1 MMAIRVLLADD
12 HALVRQGI
20 RSLLEKL
27 DDIEVVGEVSDGRE
41 AVELSKTIQPDI
53 VFMDIAMPGLNG
65 LEAVTRMKKEC
76 LTTRVIMLSMHAGE
90 EYFQQA
96 LDSGAAGYLL
106 KDADRME
113 LELAIRTVIRG
124 DTYLTP
130 TVAKYA
136 VDAYRQRK
144 EGDQGPLACL
154 SSRQKEI
161 LQLIAEGYANKEIAQ
176 RLDLSIRTVE
186 THRAELMER
195 LNIRDVP
202 GLVKMALRTG
212 LIKPGQ

>member
-1 MMAIRVLLADD
+1 MPIRVLLADD

-27 DDIEVVGEVSDGRE
+27 DDIEVVGEVSDGRQ
-41 AVELSKTIQPDI
+41 ALELSKTIRPDI
-53 VFMDIAMPGLNG
+53 AFMDITMPGLNG

-76 LTTRVIMLSMHAGE
+76 PSTRVVMLSMHAGE

-113 LELAIRTVIRG
+113 LELAIRTVMRG
-124 DTYLTP
+124 ETYLTP

-176 RLDLSIRTVE
+176 RLDLSPRTVE

-202 GLVKMALRTG
+202 GLVKIALRAG
-212 LIKPGQ
+212 LIKPSQ

>member
-1 MMAIRVLLADD
+1 MAIRVVLADD

-27 DDIEVVGEVSDGRE
+27 DDIEVVGDVSDGRE
-41 AVELSKTIQPDI
+41 ALELSKTTQPDI
-53 VFMDIAMPGLNG
+53 VFMDITMPGLNG
-65 LEAVTRMKKEC
+65 LEAVTRMKKDC
-76 LTTRVIMLSMHAGE
+76 PTTRVIMLSMHAGE

-96 LDSGAAGYLL
+96 LESGAAGYLL

-124 DTYLTP
+124 EIYLTP

-176 RLDLSIRTVE
+176 RLDLSTRTVE

-202 GLVKMALRTG
+202 GLVKIAIRAG
-212 LIKPGQ
+212 LIKPSQ

>member
-1 MMAIRVLLADD
+1 MAIRIVLADD
-12 HALVRQGI
+12 HALVRKGI

-27 DDIEVVGEVSDGRE
+27 DNIEIVGEASEGRE
-41 AVELSKTIQPDI
+41 ALELSKTHQPDI
-53 VFMDIAMPGLNG
+53 VFMDITMPGLNG
-65 LEAVTRMKKEC
+65 LEAITRMKKEC
-76 LTTRVIMLSMHAGE
+76 PTARVIMLSMHARE

-96 LDSGAAGYLL
+96 LESGAAGYLL
-106 KDADRME
+106 KDADWME
-113 LELAIRTVIRG
+113 LELAIRTVMRG
-124 DTYLTP
+124 ETYLTP

-136 VDAYRQRK
+136 VDAYRLRK

-176 RLDLSIRTVE
+176 RLNLSPRTVE

-202 GLVKMALRTG
+202 GLVKLALRAG

>member
-1 MMAIRVLLADD
+1 MAIRIVLADD
-12 HALVRQGI
+12 HALVRKGI

-27 DDIEVVGEVSDGRE
+27 DNIEIVGEASEGRE
-41 AVELSKTIQPDI
+41 ALELSKTHQPDI
-53 VFMDIAMPGLNG
+53 VFMDITMPGLNG
-65 LEAVTRMKKEC
+65 LEAITRMKKEC
-76 LTTRVIMLSMHAGE
+76 PTARVIMLSMHARE

-96 LDSGAAGYLL
+96 LEYGAAGYLL
-106 KDADRME
+106 KDADWME
-113 LELAIRTVIRG
+113 LELAIRTVMRG
-124 DTYLTP
+124 ETYLTP

-136 VDAYRQRK
+136 VDAYRLRK

-176 RLDLSIRTVE
+176 RLNLSPRTVE

-202 GLVKMALRTG
+202 GLVKLALRAG

>member
-1 MMAIRVLLADD
+1 MPIRVLLADD

-27 DDIEVVGEVSDGRE
+27 DDIEVVGEVSDGRQ
-41 AVELSKTIQPDI
+41 ALELSKTTHPDI
-53 VFMDIAMPGLNG
+53 AFMDITMPGLNG

-76 LTTRVIMLSMHAGE
+76 PGTRVVMLSMHAGE

-113 LELAIRTVIRG
+113 LELAIRTVMRG

-136 VDAYRQRK
+136 VEAYRQRK
-144 EGDQGPLACL
+144 DGDQGPLASL

-176 RLDLSIRTVE
+176 RLELSPRTVE

-202 GLVKMALRTG
+202 GLVKLALRAG
-212 LIKPGQ
+212 LIKPSQ

>member
-1 MMAIRVLLADD
+1 MAIRVLLADD

-27 DDIEVVGEVSDGRE
+27 DDIEVVGEVGDGRE
-41 AVELSKTIQPDI
+41 ALELSKTSQPDI
-53 VFMDIAMPGLNG
+53 VFMDITMPGLNG
-65 LEAVTRMKKEC
+65 LETVIRMKKDC
-76 LTTRVIMLSMHAGE
+76 PTTRVIILSMHAGE

-113 LELAIRTVIRG
+113 LELAIRTVMRG
-124 DTYLTP
+124 DIYLTP
-130 TVAKYA
+130 TVAKYT

-144 EGDQGPLACL
+144 EADQGPLACL

-176 RLDLSIRTVE
+176 RLDLSLRTVE
-186 THRAELMER
+186 THRADLMER

-202 GLVKMALRTG
+202 GLVKLAIRTG
-212 LIKPGQ
+212 LIKPSQ

>member
-1 MMAIRVLLADD
+1 MAIRVVLADD

-27 DDIEVVGEVSDGRE
+27 DNIEVVGEAGEGRE
-41 AVELSKTIQPDI
+41 ALELSRTKQPDI
-53 VFMDIAMPGLNG
+53 VFMDITMPGLNG

-76 LTTRVIMLSMHAGE
+76 PTARVIMLSMHARE

-96 LDSGAAGYLL
+96 LESGAVGYLL

-113 LELAIRTVIRG
+113 LELAIRTVMRG
-124 DTYLTP
+124 ETYLTP

-136 VDAYRQRK
+136 VDAYRLRK
-144 EGDQGPLACL
+144 DADQGPLASL

-176 RLDLSIRTVE
+176 RLDLSLRTVE
-186 THRAELMER
+186 AHRAELMER

-202 GLVKMALRTG
+202 GLVKIALRVG
-212 LIKPGQ
+212 LIKPSE

>member
-1 MMAIRVLLADD
+1 MTMRVLLADD

-41 AVELSKTIQPDI
+41 AVELSKTLQPDI

-65 LEAVTRMKKEC
+65 LEAVTRVKKEC
-76 LTTRVIMLSMHAGE
+76 PTTRVIMLSMHAGE

-96 LDSGAAGYLL
+96 LDSGATGYLL
-106 KDADRME
+106 KDADRVE

-144 EGDQGPLACL
+144 EGEQGPLACL
-154 SSRQKEI
+154 SSRQREI

-176 RLDLSIRTVE
+176 RLDLSPRTVE

-202 GLVKMALRTG
+202 GLVQVALRTG
-212 LIKPGQ
+212 LIKPSQ

>member
-1 MMAIRVLLADD
+1 MMTMRVLLADD

-41 AVELSKTIQPDI
+41 AVELSKTLQPDI

-65 LEAVTRMKKEC
+65 LEAVTRVKKEC
-76 LTTRVIMLSMHAGE
+76 PTTRVIMLSMHAGE

-96 LDSGAAGYLL
+96 LDSGATGYLL
-106 KDADRME
+106 KDADRVE

-124 DTYLTP
+124 DTYFTP
-130 TVAKYA
+130 TVARYA

-154 SSRQKEI
+154 SSRQREI

-176 RLDLSIRTVE
+176 RLDLSPRTVE

>member
-1 MMAIRVLLADD
+1 MAIRIVLADD
-12 HALVRQGI
+12 HALVRKGI

-27 DDIEVVGEVSDGRE
+27 DNIEIVGEASEGRE
-41 AVELSKTIQPDI
+41 ALELSKTHQPDI
-53 VFMDIAMPGLNG
+53 VFMDITMPGLNG
-65 LEAVTRMKKEC
+65 LEAITRMKKEC
-76 LTTRVIMLSMHAGE
+76 PTARVIMLSMHARE

-96 LDSGAAGYLL
+96 LESGAAGYLL
-106 KDADRME
+106 KDADWME
-113 LELAIRTVIRG
+113 LELAIRTVMRG
-124 DTYLTP
+124 ETYLTP

-136 VDAYRQRK
+136 VDAYRRRNDG
-144 EGDQGPLACL
+144 EQGPLACL

-176 RLDLSIRTVE
+176 RLNLSPRTVE

-202 GLVKMALRTG
+202 GLVKLALRAG

>member
-1 MMAIRVLLADD
+1 MAIRVLLADD

-27 DDIEVVGEVSDGRE
+27 DDIEVVGEVSDGRQ
-41 AVELSKTIQPDI
+41 ALELSKTTHPDI
-53 VFMDIAMPGLNG
+53 AFMDITMPGLNG

-76 LTTRVIMLSMHAGE
+76 PATRVVMLSMHAGE

-113 LELAIRTVIRG
+113 LELAIRTVMRG
-124 DTYLTP
+124 ETYLTP

-136 VDAYRQRK
+136 VEAYRQRK
-144 EGDQGPLACL
+144 DSDQGPLASL

-176 RLDLSIRTVE
+176 RLDLSPRTVE

-202 GLVKMALRTG
+202 GLVKIAIRAG
-212 LIKPGQ
+212 LIKQGQ

>member
-1 MMAIRVLLADD
+1 MAIRVVLADD

-27 DDIEVVGEVSDGRE
+27 IDIEVVGEAIDGRE
-41 AVELSKTIQPDI
+41 ALELAKTTQPDI
-53 VFMDIAMPGLNG
+53 VLMDITMPGLNG
-65 LEAVTRMKKEC
+65 LEAVSRMKKEC
-76 LTTRVIMLSMHAGE
+76 PTARVIMLSVHAGE

-113 LELAIRTVIRG
+113 LELAIRTVMRG
-124 DTYLTP
+124 DIYLTP
-130 TVAKYA
+130 TVAKYT
-136 VDAYRQRK
+136 VDAYRKRK
-144 EGDQGPLACL
+144 DGDEGLLACL

-161 LQLIAEGYANKEIAQ
+161 LQLIAEGYANKDIAQ
-176 RLDLSIRTVE
+176 RLNLSPRTVE

-195 LNIRDVP
+195 LNIRDVA
-202 GLVKMALRTG
+202 GLVKLAIHTG
-212 LIKPGQ
+212 LIKKPGQ

>member
-1 MMAIRVLLADD
+1 MLIRILLADD

-27 DDIEVVGEVSDGRE
+27 DDIEVVGEVSDGRQ
-41 AVELSKTIQPDI
+41 ALELSKALSPDI
-53 VFMDIAMPGLNG
+53 TFMDIAMPGLNG
-65 LEAVTRMKKEC
+65 LEAVARMKKEC
-76 LTTRVIMLSMHAGE
+76 PDTRVVMLSMHAGQ
-90 EYFQQA
+90 EYFEQA

-106 KDADRME
+106 KDADQLE
-113 LELAIRTVIRG
+113 LQLAIRTVMRG

-130 TVAKYA
+130 TVAKYT
-136 VDAYRQRK
+136 VEAYRQRK
-144 EGDQGPLACL
+144 DGSQGPLARL

-161 LQLIAEGYANKEIAQ
+161 LQLIAEGYANKGIAQ
-176 RLDLSIRTVE
+176 RLDLSPRTVE

-202 GLVKMALRTG
+202 GLVKIALRAG
-212 LIKPGQ
+212 LIKPG

>member
-1 MMAIRVLLADD
+1 MPIRVLLADD

-27 DDIEVVGEVSDGRE
+27 DDIEVVGEVSDGRQ
-41 AVELSKTIQPDI
+41 ALELSKTTHPDI
-53 VFMDIAMPGLNG
+53 AFMDITMPGLNG

-76 LTTRVIMLSMHAGE
+76 PGTRVVMLSMHAGE

-113 LELAIRTVIRG
+113 LELAIRTVMRG

-136 VDAYRQRK
+136 VEAYRQRK
-144 EGDQGPLACL
+144 DGDQGPLASL

-176 RLDLSIRTVE
+176 RLDLSPRTVE

-202 GLVKMALRTG
+202 GLVKIAIRAG
-212 LIKPGQ
+212 LIKPSQ

>member
-1 MMAIRVLLADD
+1 MVIRVVLADD

-27 DDIEVVGEVSDGRE
+27 DDIEVVGEASDGRE
-41 AVELSKTIQPDI
+41 ALELSKTTQPDI
-53 VFMDIAMPGLNG
+53 AFMDIAMPGLNG

-76 LTTRVIMLSMHAGE
+76 PIARVIMLSMHAGE

-106 KDADRME
+106 KDADRRE

-124 DTYLTP
+124 DIYLTP
-130 TVAKYA
+130 AVAKYA

-144 EGDQGPLACL
+144 EGDQRPLACL

-176 RLDLSIRTVE
+176 RLNLSPRTVE

-195 LNIRDVP
+195 LDIHDVP
-202 GLVKMALRTG
+202 GLVKIALRAG
-212 LIKPGQ
+212 LIKPSQ

>member
-1 MMAIRVLLADD
+1 MPIRVLLADD

-27 DDIEVVGEVSDGRE
+27 DDIEVVGEVSDGRQ
-41 AVELSKTIQPDI
+41 ALELSKTTHPDI
-53 VFMDIAMPGLNG
+53 AFMDITMPGLNG
-65 LEAVTRMKKEC
+65 LEAITRIKKEC
-76 LTTRVIMLSMHAGE
+76 PGTRVVMLSMHAGE

-113 LELAIRTVIRG
+113 LELAIRTVMRG

-136 VDAYRQRK
+136 VEAYRQRK
-144 EGDQGPLACL
+144 NGDQGPLASL

-176 RLDLSIRTVE
+176 RLDLSPRTVE

-202 GLVKMALRTG
+202 GLVKIALRAG
-212 LIKPGQ
+212 LIKPSQ

>member
-1 MMAIRVLLADD
+1 MAIRVVLADD

-27 DDIEVVGEVSDGRE
+27 IDIEVVGEAIDGRE
-41 AVELSKTIQPDI
+41 ALGLAKTTQPDI
-53 VFMDIAMPGLNG
+53 VLMDITMPGLNG
-65 LEAVTRMKKEC
+65 LEAVSRMKKEC
-76 LTTRVIMLSMHAGE
+76 PTARVIMLSVHAGE

-113 LELAIRTVIRG
+113 LELAIRTVMRG
-124 DTYLTP
+124 DIYLTP
-130 TVAKYA
+130 TVAKYT
-136 VDAYRQRK
+136 VDAYRKRK
-144 EGDQGPLACL
+144 DGDEGLLACL

-161 LQLIAEGYANKEIAQ
+161 LQLIAEGYANKDIAQ
-176 RLDLSIRTVE
+176 RLNLSPRTVE

-202 GLVKMALRTG
+202 GLVKLAIHTG
-212 LIKPGQ
+212 LIKKPGQ

>member
-1 MMAIRVLLADD
+1 MAIRVLLADD

-27 DDIEVVGEVSDGRE
+27 DDVEVVGEVGDGRE
-41 AVELSKTIQPDI
+41 ALELSKTIQPDI
-53 VFMDIAMPGLNG
+53 VFMDITMPGLNG

-76 LTTRVIMLSMHAGE
+76 PATRVIMLSMHAGE

-124 DTYLTP
+124 DIYLAP
-130 TVAKYA
+130 AVAKYT

-144 EGDQGPLACL
+144 EADQGPLACL

-176 RLDLSIRTVE
+176 RLDLSPRTVE

-202 GLVKMALRTG
+202 GLVKLALRTG

>member
-1 MMAIRVLLADD
+1 MPIRVLLADD

-27 DDIEVVGEVSDGRE
+27 DDIEVVGEVSDGRQ
-41 AVELSKTIQPDI
+41 ALALAKTLRPDI
-53 VFMDIAMPGLNG
+53 AFMDITMPGLNG

-76 LTTRVIMLSMHAGE
+76 PSTRVVMLSMHAGE

-113 LELAIRTVIRG
+113 LELAIRTVMRG

-136 VDAYRQRK
+136 VEAYRQRK
-144 EGDQGPLACL
+144 DGDQGPLASL

-176 RLDLSIRTVE
+176 RLDLSPRTVE

-202 GLVKMALRTG
+202 GLVKIALRAG
-212 LIKPGQ
+212 IIKPSQ

>member
-1 MMAIRVLLADD
+1 MAIRVLLADD

-27 DDIEVVGEVSDGRE
+27 DDVEVVGEVGDGRK
-41 AVELSKTIQPDI
+41 ALELSKTIQPDI
-53 VFMDIAMPGLNG
+53 VFMDITMPGLNG
-65 LEAVTRMKKEC
+65 LEAVIRMKKEC
-76 LTTRVIMLSMHAGE
+76 PVTRVIMLSMHAGE

-136 VDAYRQRK
+136 VEAYRQRK
-144 EGDQGPLACL
+144 EGDQGPLASL

-176 RLDLSIRTVE
+176 RLDLSPRTVE

-202 GLVKMALRTG
+202 GLVKLALRAG

>member
-1 MMAIRVLLADD
+1 MTMRVLLADD

-41 AVELSKTIQPDI
+41 AVELSKTLQPDI

-76 LTTRVIMLSMHAGE
+76 PTTCVIMLSMHAGE

-96 LDSGAAGYLL
+96 LDSGATGYLL
-106 KDADRME
+106 KDADRVE

-144 EGDQGPLACL
+144 EGEQGPLACL
-154 SSRQKEI
+154 SSRQREI

-176 RLDLSIRTVE
+176 RLDLSPRTVE

>member
-1 MMAIRVLLADD
+1 MMTMRVLLADD

-41 AVELSKTIQPDI
+41 AVELSKTLQPDI

-65 LEAVTRMKKEC
+65 LEAVTRVKKEC
-76 LTTRVIMLSMHAGE
+76 PTTRVIMLSMHAGE

-96 LDSGAAGYLL
+96 LDSGATGYLL
-106 KDADRME
+106 KDADRVE

-144 EGDQGPLACL
+144 EGEQGPLACL
-154 SSRQKEI
+154 SSRQREI

-176 RLDLSIRTVE
+176 RLDLSPRTVE

>member
-1 MMAIRVLLADD
+1 MMAVRVLLADD

-27 DDIEVVGEVSDGRE
+27 DHIEVVGEVSDGRE
-41 AVELSKTIQPDI
+41 ALELSKAMQPDI

-65 LEAVTRMKKEC
+65 LEAVIRMKKTC
-76 LTTRVIMLSMHAGE
+76 PTTRVVMLSMYAGE

-113 LELAIRTVIRG
+113 LELAIRTVTRG
-124 DTYLTP
+124 DIYLTP

-136 VDAYRQRK
+136 VDAYRHRK
-144 EGDQGPLACL
+144 DGDQGPLACL

-161 LQLIAEGYANKEIAQ
+161 LQLIAEGHSNKEIAQ
-176 RLDLSIRTVE
+176 RLNLSPRTVE
-186 THRAELMER
+186 THRAEVMER

-212 LIKPGQ
+212 LIKPS